1 MAGVIVT
8 ILKIIGIVLLSIIG
22 LFLILVLSCL
32 FLPVN
37 YEVRGSKR
45 EEEAKMSLCV
55 NWLFHLIR
63 IRVDYSQE
71 NGLIYYVKILFFQL
85 FPKKERLEKKDK
97 KRKKRDT
104 EYQESEDKDN
114 ESVKEEVQK
123 EAIQSKDISDET
135 EKQKQVEE
143 IRRISTPTK
152 NEPEKEK
159 SKNKSNPFSAFKK
172 KIIKLKFTFR
182 KICDKIKE
190 ICSEY
195 EKLKVFILSEETKG
209 GLNFLNDQRKYL
221 FRRLKPSKA
230 ELYLHF
236 GTDDPAVTG
245 RILAVLSVLY
255 SFHSWCMDVEPDFE
269 QVCLEGRI
277 YIKGNIQTY
286 ILLVIVWRAYKN
298 KHIRSMIQR
307 FRK

>member
-37 YEVRGSKR
+37 YQLWGSKS
-45 EEEAKMSLCV
+45 EEEAKMSLSV

-63 IRVDYSQE
+63 IRVEYSQE

-85 FPKKERLEKKDK
+85 FPREERLEKKDK

-104 EYQESEDKDN
+104 EYQESEYKDSG
-114 ESVKEEVQK
+114 SVKEEVQK
-123 EAIQSKDISDET
+123 EVIQSKDTSHQAE
-135 EKQKQVEE
+135 EQGQVEE
-143 IRRISTPTK
+143 IKQISSPTK
-152 NEPEKEK
+152 KEPKKEK
-159 SKNKSNPFSAFKK
+159 SKNNSFSAVKK
-172 KIIKLKFTFR
+172 KIIKLKFTFQ

-195 EKLKVFILSEETKG
+195 EKWKAFILSEETKG
-209 GLNFLNDQRKYL
+209 SLSFLNDQRKYL

-230 ELYLHF
+230 DVYLHF

-245 RILAVLSVLY
+245 KILAALSVFY
-255 SFHSWCMDVEPDFE
+255 SFYGWHMDVEPDFE

-298 KHIRSMIQR
+298 KHIRSIIQR